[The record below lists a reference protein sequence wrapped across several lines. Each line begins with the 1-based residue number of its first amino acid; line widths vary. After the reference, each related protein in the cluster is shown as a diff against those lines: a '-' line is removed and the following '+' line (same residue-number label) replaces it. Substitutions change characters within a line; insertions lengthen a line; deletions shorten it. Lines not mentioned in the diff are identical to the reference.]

1 MKTQTLRAVA
11 AACALALFS
20 GAASA
25 ANLGPATEVAPGVKD
40 SRQQVWPAAAWCESA
55 KMWLVVWR
63 EGLLNEQETDIWCV
77 RVSAEGKPLDP
88 AGVRVTGAKGVQDHP
103 SVASDGKGFFI
114 VWEDLRSDK
123 DYDVYGARVSAEG
136 KVLDADGALVA
147 GGEHNQCRPT
157 VAFSPSAGPSA
168 TSSGPSGS
176 GQAGGSYSVAWQ
188 GFAGDGLDGDGKT
201 GYRIFG
207 ATVSTDGK
215 AGSAAVLVDLSAPG
229 MQQWAQPICPLVAST
244 AKGAVLAF
252 AQARNDLA
260 LYGVAMLP
268 LAGAA
273 GKPCWLS
280 SLREWKAS
288 DPAPAALAWGNDA
301 GVFVGRDNREITAWR
316 LDASGQAGAPEP
328 LLASPHPAKA
338 HATPVMP
345 HLGLAFDGER
355 YLLVFEEM
363 EVVGLAGG
371 KVRVKGLHLPAAGK
385 LKGVADQRQGVGV
398 VYPR

>member
-1 MKTQTLRAVA
+1 MRRALLA
-11 AACALALFS
+11 ALALVVAVS
-20 GAASA
+20 GQ
-25 ANLGPATEVAPGVKD
+25 GYGGVD
-40 SRQQVWPAAAWCESA
+40 R
-55 KMWLVVWR
+55 
-63 EGLLNEQETDIWCV
+63 
-77 RVSAEGKPLDP
+77 SAESGRK
-88 AGVRVTGAKGVQDHP
+88 R
-103 SVASDGKGFFI
+103 
-114 VWEDLRSDK
+114 
-123 DYDVYGARVSAEG
+123 AE
-136 KVLDADGALVA
+136 
-147 GGEHNQCRPT
+147 NQAVGTKKFR
-157 VAFSPSAGPSA
+157 
-168 TSSGPSGS
+168 
-176 GQAGGSYSVAWQ
+176 
-188 GFAGDGLDGDGKT
+188 
-201 GYRIFG
+201 YRIFG

-229 MQQWAQPICPLVAST
+229 MNQWAQPICPLVAST

-280 SLREWKAS
+280 SLREWKVS

-385 LKGVADQRQGVGV
+385 LAEGRDEKALAQGAFVIGEGKWNCLLPAACAGPKGVSLVTYADVRGPDDVKV
-398 VYPR
+398 LARIVK